1 MDMVS
6 VQNKQ
11 IFEKNWLLSKKCN
24 QTDGIHGY
32 FDVNGLHTDPPVE
45 KVNPELMKIPRYG
58 DLIGS
63 TPIVDLTFLANPK
76 VEGVKVLGKC
86 EFFNPGFSMKDRI
99 VKNIFDKAEKR
110 GLLSPGGTV
119 VAASSGNTGAA
130 VAMMAAMRGYKAV
143 ITTSPKCSE
152 EKASSIRAYG
162 AQLIIS
168 PPGVSDDDP
177 DSYMNLAKKLVR
189 ENRGWFDVNQYDNLD
204 NPEGHFLTLGPE
216 IWKQT
221 HGTVTHFVAG
231 ASTGGTISGTG
242 KFLKSKN
249 PNVKCVLADPIGSIF
264 YEYFQSKKLTQ
275 PVKFLVEGVG
285 KGSIPGCM
293 NFEKIDDV
301 IRVTD
306 ERAFRMCHEM
316 AKKEGLMVGGSSGMN
331 TWAAVKLANELEE
344 PGVIVTVL
352 CDLGIKYLSKVYSE
366 NWLKENDINGA
377 I

>member
-11 IFEKNWLLSKKCN
+11 IFEKNWLLGKRCTHTN
-24 QTDGIHGY
+24 GTNGHING
-32 FDVNGLHTDPPVE
+32 NGLHTE
-45 KVNPELMKIPRYG
+45 KAYPELMTIPRYG

-63 TPIVDLTFLANPK
+63 TPLVDLTFLANPK
-76 VEGVKVLGKC
+76 VEGVRVLGKC

-99 VKNIFDKAEKR
+99 VKNIFDKAEQN

-152 EKASSIRAYG
+152 EKASSIKAYG

-168 PPGVSDDDP
+168 PPGVSEDHP
-177 DSYMNLAKKLVR
+177 DSYMNMAKRLAR
-189 ENRGWFDVNQYDNLD
+189 ENKGWFDVNQYDNLD

-216 IWKQT
+216 IWEQT
-221 HGTVTHFVAG
+221 KGTVTHFVAG

-249 PNVKCVLADPIGSIF
+249 PNVKCVLADPVGSIF

-293 NFEKIDDV
+293 DFKKIDDV
-301 IRVTD
+301 VRVTD
-306 ERAFRMCHEM
+306 EQSFRMCHEM
-316 AKKEGLMVGGSSGMN
+316 AKKEGLMVGGSAGLN